1 MGTVTAISVVIAEQS
16 KAFRASYTK
25 RLRPEAGIEVVAE
38 AASGYEVVRALKLRP
53 QVLLLDSNISAV
65 YGLSLLPLVRH
76 QSPSTR
82 IILMTERASRT
93 RMIDALSLGA
103 RGYLKK
109 ALAPD
114 VLAKA
119 VRVVDR
125 GEVWVPRGVV
135 GPILQEVG
143 RLSEHEAP

>member
-1 MGTVTAISVVIAEQS
+1 MTAISVVIADQS
-16 KAFRASYTK
+16 KASRASYTK

-65 YGLSLLPLVRH
+65 YGLSLLPLVRY

-82 IILMTERASRT
+82 VILMTERASRT

-125 GEVWVPRGVV
+125 GEVWVPRAVV
-135 GPILQEVG
+135 LSILQTVG
-143 RLSEHEAP
+143 RLSVG

>member
-1 MGTVTAISVVIAEQS
+1 VTAISVVIADQS
-16 KAFRASYTK
+16 KAFRTSYTK
-25 RLRPEAGIEVVAE
+25 RLRPEAGIEIVAE
-38 AASGYEVVRALKLRP
+38 ASTSYEVLRALKLRP
-53 QVLLLDSNISAV
+53 QVLLLDSNIAAV
-65 YGLSLLPLVRH
+65 YGLSLLPLVRY

-82 IILMTERASRT
+82 VILMTERSSRI

-119 VRVVDR
+119 VRAVDR
-125 GEVWVPRGVV
+125 GEVWVPRAVV
-135 GPILQEVG
+135 LPILQTVG
-143 RLSEHEAP
+143 RLSAD